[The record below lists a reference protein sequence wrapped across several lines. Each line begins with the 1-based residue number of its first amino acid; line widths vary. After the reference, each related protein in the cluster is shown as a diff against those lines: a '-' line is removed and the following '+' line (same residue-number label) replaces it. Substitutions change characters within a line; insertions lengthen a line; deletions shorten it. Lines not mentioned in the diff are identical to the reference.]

1 MIKKKLYDISLLSN
15 YEKIK
20 FYINKNF
27 FKLFFY
33 NKEEFLNP
41 KINIFLEKK
50 NNNNFFIFKFYFI
63 GEITLRCDI
72 TYKKFIFKINKKK
85 MLNIIFSNNKY
96 VNEESDNYLII
107 PLNSRKINIAKYI
120 YESINFMVPFKKINP
135 KIKKNIEF

>member
-1 MIKKKLYDISLLSN
+1 MIKKNIYDISLLSN

-50 NNNNFFIFKFYFI
+50 KNNNFFIFNFNFI
-63 GEITLRCDI
+63 GEITLKCDI

-85 MLNIIFSNNKY
+85 ILNIIFSNNKY
-96 VNEESDNYLII
+96 VNEESDNFLII
-107 PLNSRKINIAKYI
+107 PLNYRKINIAKYI
-120 YESINFMVPFKKINP
+120 YESINFMVPLKKINP
-135 KIKKNIEF
+135 EIKKYI